1 MRLKMLLLNTVDN
14 RIVITDFDE
23 KSLHEQGR

>member
-1 MRLKMLLLNTVDN
+1 MRLKMLLPNTVDN

-23 KSLHEQGR
+23 KSLHEQVR

>member
-1 MRLKMLLLNTVDN
+1 MRLKMLMPNTVDD
-14 RIVITDFDE
+14 RIVIIDVDE